1 VKVDGNKKRHE
12 SIKNFLKKK
21 NVSESSSLNTTIT
34 FFKTIKS
41 TIMKMKLQLVLLLFG
56 VTIINIV
63 GCKKNQTH
71 FCDGDDTIVATTK
84 VFSTGFN
91 NPRGLKF
98 GPDGNLYV
106 AEGGLGGTNST
117 VGLCEQVSAPV
128 GPVFGSTTSG
138 RISRVSPSGVRTTIT
153 DQLPSS
159 MIQASGGGFIS
170 GVADVAFVGN
180 DLYAVLAGAGC
191 SHGVPSVPNGVVKI
205 NNNGT
210 WSMVANLSE
219 YTMTHETA
227 HPEPH
232 GGAEPD
238 GTPYSMI
245 NVHGVLYVI
254 EPNHGDYIKV
264 TTDGTA
270 SRFVDISASQNHIVP
285 TVQEYFRSNF
295 YVGNL
300 DTFPAPHG
308 GSKILKITNDG
319 QVSDFA
325 TGFNMILGIAFDQL
339 GGLYVLENT
348 TNNPFPT
355 PGTGDIVRIDPS
367 GTRQVIT
374 SGLNLPTGIT
384 FGPDGK
390 LYVSNWGYGAPA
402 GGGEI
407 LQISFKCDQIR
418 GNKDIQ

>member
-1 VKVDGNKKRHE
+1 
-12 SIKNFLKKK
+12 
-21 NVSESSSLNTTIT
+21 
-34 FFKTIKS
+34 
-41 TIMKMKLQLVLLLFG
+41 MKMQLKFIPFFVG
-56 VTIINIV
+56 VSFMFLPS
-63 GCKKNQTH
+63 CKKNHPH

-84 VFSTGFN
+84 VFATGLN

-117 VGLCEQVSAPV
+117 VGQCAQVSAPV
-128 GPVFGSTTSG
+128 GPVLGSATGG
-138 RISRVSPSGVRTTIT
+138 RISKINSAGVRTTVT

-159 MIQASGGGFIS
+159 AIQPAAGGFVS
-170 GVADVAFVGN
+170 GVADVEFIGN
-180 DLYAVLAGAGC
+180 NLYAVLAGAGC

-210 WSMVANLSE
+210 WSMLANLSA

-245 NVHGVLYVI
+245 NVNNNLYVI

-264 TTDGTA
+264 TPGGNV
-270 SRFVDISASQNHIVP
+270 SRFVDISATLNHIVP
-285 TVQEYFRSNF
+285 ASQVFYNGNF

-308 GSKILKITNDG
+308 GASIFKITPAG
-319 QVSDFA
+319 QISTFA
-325 TGFNMILGIAFDQL
+325 TGFNMILGVAFDQL

-355 PGTGDIVRIDPS
+355 PNTGDIIRVDPS
-367 GTRQVIT
+367 GERQVIV
-374 SGLNLPTGIT
+374 SELNLPTAIT

-390 LYVSNWGYGAPA
+390 LYVSNVGYGPDAI
-402 GGGEI
+402 GGGQI
-407 LQISFKCDQIR
+407 LQITFKCDEIR
-418 GNKDIQ
+418 GDMKK

>member
-1 VKVDGNKKRHE
+1 MKT
-12 SIKNFLKKK
+12 KNLWQ
-21 NVSESSSLNTTIT
+21 LLAITTIT
-34 FFKTIKS
+34 LIFTS
-41 TIMKMKLQLVLLLFG
+41 
-56 VTIINIV
+56 
-63 GCKKNQTH
+63 CKKH
-71 FCDGDDTIVATTK
+71 DFPPPCLGKDDSTVTTTK
-84 VFSTGFN
+84 VFATGLN

-98 GPDGNLYV
+98 GADGNLYV

-117 VGLCEQVSAPV
+117 VGQCDQVSAPV

-138 RISRVSPSGVRTTIT
+138 RISKINNAGVRTTVT

-159 MIQASGGGFIS
+159 IIQPAAGGDIS
-170 GVADVAFVGN
+170 GVADVAFIGN

-205 NNNGT
+205 NRNGT
-210 WSMVANLSE
+210 WSLFANLSE
-219 YTMTHETA
+219 YTKTHETA

-245 NVHGVLYVI
+245 NVHNDLYVV

-264 TTDGTA
+264 TPDGTP
-270 SRFVDISASQNHIVP
+270 SRFVDISATLNHIVP
-285 TVQEYFRSNF
+285 TVQIYHHGNF
-295 YVGNL
+295 YIGNL

-308 GSKILKITNDG
+308 GSGVYKVTPDG
-319 QVSDFA
+319 QISTFA
-325 TGFNMILGIAFDQL
+325 TGFNTVLGIAFDQL
-339 GGLYVLENT
+339 DRLYVLENT

-355 PGTGDIVRIDPS
+355 PNTGDIVRVYPS
-367 GTRQVIT
+367 GTRQVIV
-374 SGLNLPTGIT
+374 SGLNFPTGMT

-390 LYVSNWGYGAPA
+390 LYVSNVGYGPDAI

-407 LQISFKCDQIR
+407 LQISFKCEEVQGDSKQ
-418 GNKDIQ
+418 

>member
-1 VKVDGNKKRHE
+1 M
-12 SIKNFLKKK
+12 
-21 NVSESSSLNTTIT
+21 
-34 FFKTIKS
+34 KTKI
-41 TIMKMKLQLVLLLFG
+41 LFQLGALVLGTLFY
-56 VTIINIV
+56 TS
-63 GCKKNQTH
+63 CRKEHQH
-71 FCDGDDTIVATTK
+71 FCDGDDTIVTTTK

-91 NPRGLKF
+91 SPRGLKF

-117 VGLCEQVSAPV
+117 VGQCTQVTPPV

-138 RISRVSPSGVRTTIT
+138 RISKISHSGVRTTIT

-159 MIQASGGGFIS
+159 VIQQSAGGFIS
-170 GVADVAFVGN
+170 GVADVAFIGN
-180 DLYAVLAGAGC
+180 DMYAVLAGAGC
-191 SHGVPSVPNGVVKI
+191 SHGVPSVPNAVVRVS
-205 NNNGT
+205 NNGA
-210 WSMVANLSE
+210 WSIISNLSE

-245 NVHGVLYVI
+245 NVHGDLYVI

-264 TTDGTA
+264 TTAGTA
-270 SRFVDISASQNHIVP
+270 SRFVDISVSQNHIVP
-285 TVQEYFRSNF
+285 TAQAYFQGNF

-308 GSKILKITNDG
+308 GSKILKITPQG

-325 TGFNMILGIAFDQL
+325 TGFNMILGVAFDQF

-355 PGTGDIVRIDPS
+355 PGTGDIVRVDPS
-367 GTRQVIT
+367 GARQIIT
-374 SGLNLPTGIT
+374 SGLNFPTGMT

-390 LYVSNWGYGAPA
+390 LYVSNWGYGAAP
-402 GGGEI
+402 GGGQI
-407 LQISFKCDQIR
+407 LQISFKCDKIR
-418 GNKDIQ
+418 GDVQK